1 MDNPARDEE
10 TSLPGGGGGPA
21 RQRSSIPSF
30 LFISFMLFM
39 LTSHNG
45 DEYLARHQYQEAL
58 QSLTHQLGNY
68 TAWMNGTDS
77 EFSVPDRDPTLEALL
92 NDFKIQGSIP
102 NPQEACYYSNVTGF
116 IHAAAHYHNITP
128 TALSKNVTAPWNPH
142 AQIYMDGVNETAIVE
157 AFEGWNWTATDKMAL
172 SVVEKLPTH
181 VNGTTLSDTISL
193 VHGRIELT
201 DAITNEDLRLEFE
214 GVHFI
219 LNGSIYGLAE
229 PPGHHIDIR
238 LLPSLV
244 PTSSKNE
251 IARLIEPELA
261 SRINKLRNL
270 IDAGIIDSD
279 NSNDD
284 PPKSTC
290 PFTFYAQL
298 HQINVP
304 EYLMQELEEEIQ
316 KPTGVWTISTPKL
329 VANGLLVSKECG
341 LMFEMNETKGLRSRA
356 FFRKVTTYASLSG
369 LTYLALLVLF
379 SRQTERSRTP
389 SGLARVS
396 RWTFLS
402 QSTVDSVSFAGHI
415 TFAILAEGRP
425 SISLVAPAFLACIL
439 FVHEAQFSVLIHQIQ
454 LPEDVVPPTPLPPAS
469 GTSAAQTAAGNEP
482 RQRPMPLASDDRTP
496 RRPTPTPTPPAPAPT
511 PNNTP
516 TNPASRSFISFFF
529 HHIRTDPQA
538 RLWVTLF
545 VFLTFIVRVILSPL
559 LSMVF
564 VAITYS
570 FIWLPQIIRS
580 IRRGRTSGLSKE
592 YIIGT
597 TICRLYLALYFLAC
611 PKNVLDVEPRR
622 WVYVLTAFVCLQ
634 GTIVMLQDWLGPNFF
649 LPKRFLKVK
658 TYDYHPLLPMPDP
671 EAPEQS
677 LGDCAICMDAI
688 VAESRGRGGASE
700 KELDADG
707 EGGSKKSSGLLSGLQ
722 MGIEGAGA
730 RRIYSLAPCSHLFH
744 TECLEKWLAIK
755 NICPQCRRPLPPL

>member
-1 MDNPARDEE
+1 MDNSARNEE
-10 TSLPGGGGGPA
+10 LSLPGGSGGPA
-21 RQRSSIPSF
+21 RQRNSISSF

-39 LTSHNG
+39 LTSRSG
-45 DEYLARHQYQEAL
+45 DEYLARRQYEEAL
-58 QSLTHQLGNY
+58 FSLTHQLGNF
-68 TAWMNGTDS
+68 TAWMNGTTS
-77 EFSVPDRDPTLEALL
+77 EFSVPDRDPMLEALL
-92 NDFKIQGSIP
+92 DDFRIQGSILD
-102 NPQEACYYSNVTGF
+102 PQVASYYSNVTGF

-128 TALSKNVTAPWNPH
+128 TALLENAIAPWNSH
-142 AQIYMDGVNETAIVE
+142 AQTYMYGVNETVIVE
-157 AFEGWNWTATDKMAL
+157 ASRGWNWTATDKITL
-172 SVVEKLPTH
+172 SVVEKFPTY

-219 LNGSIYGLAE
+219 MNGSIYGLAE

-244 PTSSKNE
+244 PASSMNQT
-251 IARLIEPELA
+251 ACLIEPELR
-261 SRINKLRNL
+261 SRINKLKNL

-279 NSNDD
+279 NSDDD
-284 PPKSTC
+284 PPKSIC

-298 HQINVP
+298 HQISVP

-316 KPTGVWTISTPKL
+316 KPTGIWTISAPQL
-329 VANGLLVSKECG
+329 IANGLLVSKECG
-341 LMFEMNETKGLRSRA
+341 LMYEMNETEGLRSRT

-369 LTYLALLVLF
+369 LAYLALLVLF

-396 RWTFLS
+396 RWMFLS

-425 SISLVAPAFLACIL
+425 SISLIAPAFLACIL
-439 FVHEAQFSVLIHQIQ
+439 FIYEAQFSVLIHQIQ
-454 LPEDVVPPTPLPPAS
+454 LPEDAVTLSTPPPPVS
-469 GTSAAQTAAGNEP
+469 GTTAARTTAQDEP
-482 RQRPMPLASDDRTP
+482 QQRPVPLTSDDRTP
-496 RRPTPTPTPPAPAPT
+496 RRSTPTPSVPT

-516 TNPASRSFISFFF
+516 TNPTSRSFISFFF

-538 RLWVTLF
+538 RLWVILF
-545 VFLTFIVRVILSPL
+545 VFLTLIVRVILSPT

-580 IRRGRTSGLSKE
+580 VRRGRTSGLSKE
-592 YIIGT
+592 YVIGT
-597 TICRLYLALYFLAC
+597 TVCRLYLALYFLAC

-622 WVYVLTAFVCLQ
+622 WVFLLAAFVCLQ
-634 GTIVMLQDWLGPNFF
+634 GIVVMLQDWLGPNFF
-649 LPKRFLKVK
+649 LPKQFLQVK
-658 TYDYHPLLPMPDP
+658 MYDYHPSLPIPDS

-688 VAESRGRGGASE
+688 IVDSRGRSAASE
-700 KELDADG
+700 KEWDTEG
-707 EGGSKKSSGLLSGLQ
+707 ESGSKGAGLLSGLQ

-755 NICPQCRRPLPPL
+755 NICPHCRRPLPPL

>member
-1 MDNPARDEE
+1 MDNPAREE
-10 TSLPGGGGGPA
+10 TPA
-21 RQRSSIPSF
+21 RQGSSIPSF

-39 LTSHNG
+39 LTSHDG
-45 DEYLARHQYQEAL
+45 DEILARTQYQQAL
-58 QSLTHQLGNY
+58 TSLTYQLGNY
-68 TAWMNGTDS
+68 TAWMNGTNPD
-77 EFSVPDRDPTLEALL
+77 FSVPDRDPTFEVLL
-92 NDFKIQGSIP
+92 DDFDIKGSYLD
-102 NPQEACYYSNVTGF
+102 PQEASYYSNVTGF
-116 IHAAAHYHNITP
+116 VHAAAHYHNITP
-128 TALSKNVTAPWNPH
+128 TALLENITAPWNSH
-142 AQIYMDGVNETAIVE
+142 AQLYMDGVNETAIVE
-157 AFEGWNWTATDKMAL
+157 ALQGWNWAATDKMAL
-172 SVVEKLPTH
+172 SVVEKFPIH
-181 VNGTTLSDTISL
+181 VNGTTLSDTTSL

-201 DAITNEDLRLEFE
+201 DASTNEDLRLEFE

-219 LNGSIYGLAE
+219 RNGSIYGIAE

-251 IARLIEPELA
+251 VAHLIEPELQI
-261 SRINKLRNL
+261 RINKLKNV
-270 IDAGIIDSD
+270 IDAGVIDPD

-298 HQINVP
+298 HQTNIP

-316 KPTGVWTISTPKL
+316 KPTD
-329 VANGLLVSKECG
+329 
-341 LMFEMNETKGLRSRA
+341 
-356 FFRKVTTYASLSG
+356 ASISG
-369 LTYLALLVLF
+369 LAYLALLVLF

-396 RWTFLS
+396 RWMFLS

-439 FVHEAQFSVLIHQIQ
+439 FVYEAQFAVLIHQIQ
-454 LPEDVVPPTPLPPAS
+454 LPEDAETPHTPPTPSSSASRAPAAHVPDLNEQQQRS
-469 GTSAAQTAAGNEP
+469 MPSASN
-482 RQRPMPLASDDRTP
+482 DRAP
-496 RRPTPTPTPPAPAPT
+496 RRPSTTPSVPAS
-511 PNNTP
+511 NTQ
-516 TNPASRSFISFFF
+516 TSPASRSFASFFF

-538 RLWVTLF
+538 RLWVILF
-545 VFLTFIVRVILSPL
+545 VFLTFIVRVILSPM

-580 IRRGRTSGLSKE
+580 ARRGRTSGLSKE

-611 PKNVLDVEPRR
+611 PKNVLDIEPRR
-622 WVYVLTAFVCLQ
+622 WVFVLTAFVCLQ
-634 GTIVMLQDWLGPNFF
+634 GIVVMLQDWLGPNFF
-649 LPKRFLKVK
+649 LPKRFFEIK
-658 TYDYHPLLPMPDP
+658 TYDYHPPLPMPDL

-688 VAESRGRGGASE
+688 IVDSRGRSGVLE
-700 KELDADG
+700 KECYA
-707 EGGSKKSSGLLSGLQ
+707 EAESVSKKGSGLLSGLQ

-730 RRIYSLAPCSHLFH
+730 RRIYSLAPCSHLFVCFGSSLSRH
-744 TECLEKWLAIK
+744 SILMRFFYSTRGAW
-755 NICPQCRRPLPPL
+755 RRFVVLF